1 MLNTP
6 GVVVPRILVTGV
18 SGQVGWEL
26 ARSLASLGHVTCLD
40 LPTLDFTKPETIRAA
55 LTAAAPT
62 IVVNPA
68 AYTAVDHAE
77 READLAFAINGRAPA
92 VLAEECQRL
101 GALLIHYSTDYIF
114 DGTKAGAYLEDDLPH
129 PLGVYGQS
137 KLDGEQAVRDS
148 GCPHLLLRTSWVYGA
163 RGKNFLLTVLR
174 LGRERD
180 RLAIVDDQI
189 GAPTWARTLADV
201 TAQMVARWLRATPIE
216 RAALSG
222 TYHATAAGHTSWCGF
237 AAAAFERAAAM
248 GLGRPP
254 IVEPIP
260 TSAYPTPA
268 RRPMNS
274 VLDNSKL
281 GDVFGLALPAWDE
294 SLTQCMQDLGAQSFR

>member
-1 MLNTP
+1 
-6 GVVVPRILVTGV
+6 VPRILVTGV

-26 ARSLASLGHVTCLD
+26 ARSLAPLGHVTCLD
-40 LPTLDFTKPETIRAA
+40 LPILDFTRPETIRAA
-55 LTAAAPT
+55 VRAVAPT

-77 READLAFAINGRAPA
+77 HERDLASAINSRAPA
-92 VLAEECQRL
+92 ILAEECQRL
-101 GALLIHYSTDYIF
+101 GALLVHYSTDYIF
-114 DGTKAGAYLEDDLPH
+114 DGTKPGAYIEDDPSN

-137 KLDGEQAVRDS
+137 KLDGERGVRDS

-163 RGKNFLLTVLR
+163 RGRNFLLTMLR

-180 RLAIVDDQI
+180 RLAIVDDQV

-201 TAQMVARWLRATPIE
+201 TAQMVGRWQRATPAE
-216 RAALSG
+216 RGSLSG
-222 TYHATAAGHTSWCGF
+222 TYHATAAGRTSWCGF
-237 AAAAFERAAAM
+237 ATAIFDRAEAI
-248 GLGRPP
+248 GFGHSPV
-254 IVEPIP
+254 VEPIR

-281 GDVFGLALPAWDE
+281 HDVFGLALPAWDE
-294 SLTQCMQDLGAQSFR
+294 SLTLCMQELTPAFVVRTT

>member
-1 MLNTP
+1 
-6 GVVVPRILVTGV
+6 VIVPRILVTGV

-26 ARSLASLGHVTCLD
+26 ARSLAPLGHVICLD
-40 LPTLDFTKPETIRAA
+40 LPTLDFRHPETIRAA
-55 LTAAAPT
+55 VRAVTPT

-77 READLAFAINGRAPA
+77 HERDLAFAINCHGPA
-92 VLAEECQRL
+92 ILAEECQRL
-101 GALLIHYSTDYIF
+101 GALLVHYSTDYIF
-114 DGTKAGAYLEDDLPH
+114 DGTKPGAYREDDPPN

-137 KLDGEQAVRDS
+137 KLAGEHCVRDG
-148 GCPHLLLRTSWVYGA
+148 GCVHLLLRTSWVYGA
-163 RGKNFLLTVLR
+163 RGTNFLLTMLR

-201 TAQMVARWLRATPIE
+201 TAQMVGRWLRATPEE
-216 RAALSG
+216 RVSLSG
-222 TYHATAAGHTSWCGF
+222 TYHTSAAGRTSWCGF
-237 AAAAFERAAAM
+237 ATAIFERAEAI
-248 GLGRPP
+248 GLGRSPL
-254 IVEPIP
+254 VEPIP

-281 GDVFGLALPAWDE
+281 SDVFGLTLPAWDE
-294 SLTQCMQDLGAQSFR
+294 SLTLCMQALTPAAVARPT